1 MYRDEPGGADGLTEE
16 IDTIPDFETL
26 GIAVTDTVAVVTL
39 RTGPEG
45 LMSEGMERDLAAAIE
60 VMEGEPGIRCVVL
73 TGAQEDYFL
82 RHYDVAAIHARA
94 SELKAR
100 GLHFDPA
107 RPVPEAPIH
116 TALRRMET
124 GDTIYIAAINGTAM
138 GGGFELALA
147 CDLRLVEDG
156 PYDLGLPEINLGI
169 LPGAGGTQRL
179 PRLIGEARAL
189 ELTLTGDTI
198 SPRRAA
204 EIGLAV
210 SCVEA
215 PVLEPATALAQRI
228 AAKPAAA
235 CRHIKHLVRG
245 ALDTDPATGHARERT
260 LFCDLMIRDDALRLM
275 QEWTEGKRDIRD
287 DPD

>member
-1 MYRDEPGGADGLTEE
+1 MASET
-16 IDTIPDFETL
+16 DTIPDYQTL
-26 GIAVTDTVAVVTL
+26 GIAVSDKVAVVTL
-39 RTGPEG
+39 RTGADG
-45 LMSEGMERDLAAAIE
+45 LMSEAMERDLAAAIE
-60 VMEGEPGIRCVVL
+60 VLENESEIRCVVL
-73 TGAQEDYFL
+73 TGAGEGFFV

-94 SELKAR
+94 SDLAAR
-100 GLHFDPA
+100 GLQFDPA

-116 TALRRMET
+116 KALRRIET
-124 GDTIYIAAINGTAM
+124 GDTIYLAAINGTAM

-198 SPRRAA
+198 SPGRAA
-204 EIGLAV
+204 EIGLALA
-210 SCVEA
+210 CVDA
-215 PVLEPATALAQRI
+215 PVLEPATALARRI
-228 AAKPAAA
+228 AAKPASA
-235 CRHIKHLVRG
+235 CRHIKHLVRR
-245 ALDTDPATGHARERT
+245 ALDTDPEIGHAQERT
-260 LFCDLMIRDDALRLM
+260 LFCDLMIGDDGLRLM

-287 DPD
+287 HPS